1 MCRLALGVASGQYNY
16 PLRHALISNIVI
28 PNIAHFYRT
37 ECKLV
42 DLYIFMG
49 YLNAIIQ
56 EKERNDIFKN
66 DYTTFDDLYHLLAL
80 IAKAC
85 PSKVSTISDFV
96 VKSGIMQYGSI
107 LQAQSQFLE
116 CYFLTSQSSQKEIY
130 GTVLSIL
137 HACPYY
143 TDSIGSTLFYAVFVH
158 CRGLV

>member
-28 PNIAHFYRT
+28 PSVAHFHRT

-56 EKERNDIFKN
+56 EKEQNGIFNN
-66 DYTTFDDLYHLLAL
+66 DYTTFDDLFHLLAL
-80 IAKAC
+80 VAKAC
-85 PSKVSTISDFV
+85 PTKVNMINDFV
-96 VKSGIMQYGSI
+96 MKSGIMQYGSI
-107 LQAQSQFLE
+107 LQVQSQFLE
-116 CYFLTSQSSQKEIY
+116 SCFLTSQSSQKEIFR
-130 GTVLSIL
+130 TAASTL

-143 TDSIGSTLFYAVFVH
+143 TDSVGSALFYAVFVH
-158 CRGLV
+158 CRGLC